1 MMKVG
6 IVFAA
11 ALFALSVQ
19 ATVRPV
25 WEEPDQEGKG
35 AEIRMLEDGSRIRV
49 DRIAPEMVR
58 VRRTKGKVW
67 TESGMNRYGIIHR
80 LPEPEGDSLVDVA
93 VGADGTVKVTSKVSA
108 AEMTIAKRERVH
120 YGFLAPWSQ
129 ANDWDSFHRPWMEGD
144 EAERSFVHYDE
155 LRYSLFPYLYGT
167 AAEAA

>member
-25 WEEPDQEGKG
+25 WEDPDQEGKG

-67 TESGMNRYGIIHR
+67 TESGMNRYGIIHLRRADISWNRVADSSLRNNLYCFCSCIFPILYVICCIFSCHCCFLGYIVHKVVNMKHVSTGQPSSDVR
-80 LPEPEGDSLVDVA
+80 L
-93 VGADGTVKVTSKVSA
+93 
-108 AEMTIAKRERVH
+108 
-120 YGFLAPWSQ
+120 
-129 ANDWDSFHRPWMEGD
+129 
-144 EAERSFVHYDE
+144 
-155 LRYSLFPYLYGT
+155 
-167 AAEAA
+167 